1 MARVHAR
8 MAAGY
13 AAGATTTAYAMG
25 AIYATLP
32 TGCVMSTVW
41 GTTYYQCGTTR
52 FQPSYGANGVYYRVV
67 PTP

>member
-1 MARVHAR
+1 
-8 MAAGY
+8 
-13 AAGATTTAYAMG
+13 MG

-32 TGCVMSTVW
+32 AGCAMSTVA
-41 GTTYYQCGTTR
+41 GTTYYQCGMTW